1 MGEAT
6 RIVRLPD
13 DLHADLKTAATE
25 DDRSLNGE
33 IVWLLRQAL
42 TARRSNPRIGY
53 PCPAPQGSDSPP
65 A

>member
-1 MGEAT
+1 M
-6 RIVRLPD
+6 RHVNLRLPD
-13 DLHADLKTAATE
+13 DVHADLKAAAAE

-33 IVWLLRQAL
+33 VVWLLRQAL

-53 PCPAPQGSDSPP
+53 PGPAPQESDSPP